1 MAAVDLSLNDPI
13 PRVLSWLTA
22 HTEVTSALGAAG
34 RIGASNTPPYP
45 CIRVLDTGGGDDR
58 DLRWLMAPEV
68 QIEVYGDLDG
78 SPGKEALRRI
88 LYTALGAL
96 TELPYQPHDP
106 AYPTIT
112 DVTVSRS
119 GGWVPEPSGQPR
131 YLAAVK
137 IWLHP

>member
-1 MAAVDLSLNDPI
+1 VTAVDLSLNDPI
-13 PRVLSWLTA
+13 PRVVSWLTA
-22 HTEVTSALGAAG
+22 HTEVTSALGGSG
-34 RIGASNTPPYP
+34 RVGALNAPPYP
-45 CIRVLDTGGGDDR
+45 CIRVLDTAGGDDR

-96 TELPYQPHDP
+96 TELPYQPYDP
-106 AYPTIT
+106 EYPVVT